1 MSTKKETTEPMKI
14 GIDSLN
20 AQLLTKIMSIA
31 QIMIKKIWND
41 LNDIKSITCV
51 RKHCTQ
57 GNKYQYQKGNNC
69 GK

>member
-41 LNDIKSITCV
+41 LKDIN
-51 RKHCTQ
+51 Q
-57 GNKYQYQKGNNC
+57 
-69 GK
+69 